1 MRFEIRNKLVF
12 LCALFS
18 LSWLFF
24 TSSHVTNF
32 SAVYFPFPSI
42 GLFTLAMFCV
52 CVCVLFFVSFSL
64 ILIWNSF
71 CMRKISWVLIIV
83 ISEVTFNGDNMHI
96 RREREKMSA
105 CFRSYKQRRHCSTS
119 IDWLQRVF
127 FILKLVYSLFLRA
140 KLSASHFL
148 LIWTESVFSRVC
160 VPWLVIHGWID
171 RALKTG
177 TISFLQNTLSSFFP
191 FSQLIKFKSTLTSKF
206 INIQIHTSSKIISPF
221 YSI

>member
-52 CVCVLFFVSFSL
+52 CVCAFLRQFFSL
-64 ILIWNSF
+64 SHLIWNRF
-71 CMRKISWVLIIV
+71 CTRKISWVLVIV

-96 RREREKMSA
+96 RRERKKMSA
-105 CFRSYKQRRHCSTS
+105 CFRSYEQRRHCSTS

-140 KLSASHFL
+140 KLSASHFP
-148 LIWTESVFSRVC
+148 LIWTESVFFACVC
-160 VPWLVIHGWID
+160 AMACYSWLNWSG
-171 RALKTG
+171 A
-177 TISFLQNTLSSFFP
+177 
-191 FSQLIKFKSTLTSKF
+191 
-206 INIQIHTSSKIISPF
+206 
-221 YSI
+221 